1 LITRISVVLAGT
13 NRSSDRVRPARPTAQ
28 EVYPRGMAGK
38 PAEGREH
45 QPDRE
50 REPGGEHELEHIGP
64 VAIARHVKD
73 DGRAL
78 ILYSEQPRA
87 EQERSQA

>member
-1 LITRISVVLAGT
+1 
-13 NRSSDRVRPARPTAQ
+13 
-28 EVYPRGMAGK
+28 MAGK

-45 QPDRE
+45 EPDGE
-50 REPGGEHELEHIGP
+50 PEPGGGAEPGDEGELERIGP

-78 ILYSEQPRA
+78 ILYSEAPPDQ
-87 EQERSQA
+87 QERPPA